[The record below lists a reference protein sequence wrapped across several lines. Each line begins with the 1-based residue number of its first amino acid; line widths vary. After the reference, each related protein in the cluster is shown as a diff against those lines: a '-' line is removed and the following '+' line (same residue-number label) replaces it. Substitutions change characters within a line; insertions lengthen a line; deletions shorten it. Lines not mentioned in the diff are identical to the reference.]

1 MLLIDR
7 QDHCVLL
14 IDRPDHCALLID
26 RPDHCVFLIDRL
38 RVQKRPWVF
47 FKSYQVHSPSIRSHQ
62 HLHTS
67 LLVQP
72 ACVINDKTQTMPT
85 STHAV
90 PMSSSAPLTRLLA
103 VWVECFLFSHVPKKP
118 ASSSFT
124 IVHNVNL
131 PTWFTIYCYAILKVD
146 KVSRVSCFIVPSS
159 FSPGPYYPLLELK
172 LYIICL
178 STIYYVLYNVKII
191 QFSCPHSL
199 LVFQNVRLWPNC
211 MICVGQYHLRSTY
224 FHTRGLSQWENF
236 HSVWRTR
243 SPSIFIFT
251 ILV

>member
-1 MLLIDR
+1 
-7 QDHCVLL
+7 
-14 IDRPDHCALLID
+14 
-26 RPDHCVFLIDRL
+26 
-38 RVQKRPWVF
+38 
-47 FKSYQVHSPSIRSHQ
+47 
-62 HLHTS
+62 
-67 LLVQP
+67 
-72 ACVINDKTQTMPT
+72 MPT

-236 HSVWRTR
+236 HSVWRIR
-243 SPSIFIFT
+243 SPTIFIFT